1 MKCIKLFPILTLKID
16 FFGEHLM
23 KAGGALGIPRLVV
36 WNHHIVGTAGL
47 MAALKIEKFNLKKIQ
62 SDFRLTQLNWTHQV

>member
-1 MKCIKLFPILTLKID
+1 
-16 FFGEHLM
+16 M